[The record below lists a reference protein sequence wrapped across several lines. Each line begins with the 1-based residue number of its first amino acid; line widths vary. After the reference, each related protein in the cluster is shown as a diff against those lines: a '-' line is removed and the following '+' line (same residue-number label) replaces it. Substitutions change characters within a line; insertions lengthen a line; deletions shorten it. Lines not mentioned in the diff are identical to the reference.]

1 MYTLYFSFDLVD
13 IVLKSRPPVFALS
26 RSSIDAKDRQGRAR
40 QAMRRLQAK
49 VSPIMRVDR
58 FAMFFF
64 AGSRRLTN
72 AVPFGWRYIIR
83 PYRSQRD

>member
-13 IVLKSRPPVFALS
+13 ILLKSRPPDLALS
-26 RSSIDAKDRQGRAR
+26 RSSIDAKDRQGRAG

-49 VSPIMRVDR
+49 VSPIMRVNR

-64 AGSRRLTN
+64 TG
-72 AVPFGWRYIIR
+72 
-83 PYRSQRD
+83 